1 VRSVAAEGHAVDV
14 TDSPFFAA
22 LKANLNHLG
31 TRQKLI
37 AENIANATTPGY
49 VPRDTNEKAFGQAL
63 AAYVK
68 SSDGPKLTMASTE
81 GGHLGGAKSLS
92 DPKIAARIV
101 STADSETTI
110 DGNAVV
116 LEDQMLRQTETRS
129 AYETSIA
136 LYQKGLQ
143 LIRLASKAPGR

>member
-1 VRSVAAEGHAVDV
+1 MDV

-22 LKANLNHLG
+22 LKANLTHLG
-31 TRQKLI
+31 QRQRLI
-37 AENIANATTPGY
+37 SENIANASTPGY
-49 VPRDTNEKAFGQAL
+49 MARDTNEKAFGQAL

-68 SSDGPKLTMASTE
+68 NESGGKLNMASSE
-81 GGHLGGAKSLS
+81 VGHLGGAKGLS
-92 DPKIAARIV
+92 DAKVTARIV
-101 STADSETTI
+101 SAADSETTI

-116 LEDQMLRQTETRS
+116 LEDQMLKQTETRS

-143 LIRLASKAPGR
+143 LIRLASKSPAR